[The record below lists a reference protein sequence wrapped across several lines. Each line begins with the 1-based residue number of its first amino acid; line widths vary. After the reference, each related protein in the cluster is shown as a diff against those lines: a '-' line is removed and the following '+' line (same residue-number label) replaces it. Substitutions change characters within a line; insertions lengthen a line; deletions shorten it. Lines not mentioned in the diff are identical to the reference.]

1 MVTLSRHP
9 LLRQCYDVMQQ
20 IEACGA
26 SLELTKAVTMAGE
39 LLDGIDA
46 ALPNGEAAAIEAAR
60 QARTALREALV
71 ELGPYASRRAE
82 DAIAAIDA
90 ALDAQTVSA

>member
-1 MVTLSRHP
+1 MVNLSRHP

-20 IEACGA
+20 IESCGA
-26 SLELTKAVTMAGE
+26 SPELTKAVTMAGE

-46 ALPNGEAAAIEAAR
+46 ALAAVEAAR

-90 ALDAQTVSA
+90 ALGAKTVSA